1 MKIRT
6 KIQLAFGITVV
17 AMLSVVG
24 MIASTLN
31 YNLML
36 KTVNSDIAT
45 TAAMAA
51 DDISKQLMAYENTV
65 KIAGMDAEILNAST
79 SEEKIA
85 ALDKYV
91 ETYKFTSGNILDTTG
106 KSIKDGTD
114 FSDRDYFKKAL
125 NGETSI
131 SDVTLSKYTNKYGV
145 SIAAP
150 ICSEDEAVQ
159 GVVYFRLDNDFLNS
173 ILQNISSNN
182 DGMLAYIMDKNGRM
196 LVHQDESLIMND
208 EAMKLVDDSEEVIS
222 KLTSSDSGNCDYS
235 ISGEK
240 YISGYQ
246 TIEGTDGWIIVVSS
260 PESRFSD
267 SIQNITNNLIVIDII
282 AVIIAIFVSI
292 IIAGYV
298 SKGVNRVKKSLVAI
312 SEGDFSVKVKKS
324 KSKDEIGVL
333 QNATASL
340 VETLSKIIGEA
351 NLVLKGISEYNLTLS
366 DMGVYPGEFDSLS
379 GSINSIKEI
388 LNRLI
393 REIQESAANVESG
406 SRQLSAAVGIVSEGT
421 VTQAGSI
428 QNLVHSM
435 DEVVERI
442 SSSSENDAVVNKK
455 LRELDDEIKHS
466 NTQMSELLGI
476 VHQIEEMSEDIKKI
490 VGTIDSIAFQT
501 NILALNAS
509 VEAARAGDNGK
520 GFAVVA
526 EEVGT
531 LAAKCGESSK
541 KTAELIEKTIVAIS
555 NAKEYAD
562 STFEAINGIVSNSE
576 EISQAFN
583 QIAEVNILQV
593 QKANEIRLEIGNIS
607 EVVQSN
613 TATAEQTAASTEVLS
628 NQALMLERSVSK
640 FRV

>member
-6 KIQLAFGITVV
+6 KIQLVFGTTVV
-17 AMLSVVG
+17 VLLFIVGTVATLLS
-24 MIASTLN
+24 
-31 YNLML
+31 YNLMS
-36 KTVNSDIAT
+36 KTVNSDISM
-45 TAAMAA
+45 TAAIVA
-51 DDISKQLMAYENTV
+51 DDISKQLMAYENTAKV
-65 KIAGMDAEILNAST
+65 AGLDAEILNAST

-125 NGETSI
+125 NGETCI

-145 SIAAP
+145 SIASP
-150 ICSEDEAVQ
+150 IKDKNQNIQ
-159 GVVYFRLDNDFLNS
+159 GVVYFRLDNDFLNAVVE
-173 ILQNISSNN
+173 NISSKGNEII
-182 DGMLAYIMDKNGRM
+182 AYIIDKDGRM
-196 LVHQDESLIMND
+196 LVHQDESFIMND
-208 EAMKLVDDSEEVIS
+208 EAMKLVDDSEAVIS

-246 TIEGTDGWIIVVSS
+246 SIEGTDGWVMVVAS

-267 SIQNITNNLIVIDII
+267 SILNITYKLIVIDII
-282 AVIIAIFVSI
+282 AVVIALVVSI
-292 IIAGYV
+292 VIAGYV

-312 SEGDFSVKVKKS
+312 AEGDFSVKVQKS

-340 VETLSKIIGEA
+340 IETLSKIIGEA

-366 DMGVYPGEFDSLS
+366 DMSVYPGEFDSLS
-379 GSINSIKEI
+379 SSINSIKEL

-393 REIQESAANVESG
+393 REIQESAVNVESG

-428 QNLVHSM
+428 QNLVLSI
-435 DEVVERI
+435 DEVVEKI
-442 SSSSENDAVVNKK
+442 NNSSENGAVVNKK
-455 LRELDDEIKHS
+455 LKELDEEIKQS
-466 NTQMSELLGI
+466 NTQMSDLLSI

-555 NAKEYAD
+555 DAKDYAD
-562 STFEAINGIVSNSE
+562 STFESINEIVANSA

-593 QKANEIRLEIGNIS
+593 QKANEIRVEIGNIS
-607 EVVQSN
+607 DVVQSN